1 MNLISSDPLELGVGA
16 DNRRCVV
23 TEAGDE
29 DFSLAHRAGT
39 VVVAAAEAAMVV
51 VVAMV
56 AGTRALQFHLKIRF

>member
-1 MNLISSDPLELGVGA
+1 MNLIFSELGVGA

-39 VVVAAAEAAMVV
+39 ARGERDSTCSQHAREDPV
-51 VVAMV
+51 
-56 AGTRALQFHLKIRF
+56 IP